1 MDRYRP
7 ASELRIRTIP
17 VGARRAVLDM
27 EYQQDDPPDERNE
40 RDEDAPARTIY
51 IVKPPN
57 RYGDTRDQDRKAEDA
72 ALQTYPRP
80 DAVGAGKDIDYAQR
94 DAYEDGE

>member
-7 ASELRIRTIP
+7 ASELRIRTVP
-17 VGARRAVLDM
+17 VGARRAVLDV
-27 EYQQDDPPDERNE
+27 EDQQDDPPDERDE
-40 RDEDAPARTIY
+40 RDEDPPARAIG

-57 RYGDTRDQDRKAEDA
+57 RYGDARDQDRKAEDA
-72 ALQTYPRP
+72 AQQPYPRP
-80 DAVGAGKDIDYAQR
+80 DVVGAGKDIDYAQR